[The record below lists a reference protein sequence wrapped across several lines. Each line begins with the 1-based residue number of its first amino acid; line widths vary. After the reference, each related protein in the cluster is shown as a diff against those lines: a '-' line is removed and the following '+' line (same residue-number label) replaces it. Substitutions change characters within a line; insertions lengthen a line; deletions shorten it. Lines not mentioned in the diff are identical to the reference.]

1 MCESTQIG
9 VSMYKKYI
17 CFIFLCNVIFSL
29 CWFNIE
35 KIADAKELT
44 APAFQAEESPEESV
58 QTSVVLDESKA
69 VSYQR
74 IVEVSIL
81 ESEWIS
87 LGKEDYDILLRIVES
102 EAGGE
107 DEDGKLLVAN
117 VILNRVENPKFPDTV
132 KEVVLQ
138 EENGV
143 YQFSPVADGRLFS
156 VSVSDETVDAV
167 DRALFGEDISEGAL
181 YFASRKNA
189 SPERMRWF
197 DEHLE
202 LLFSYGGHEFFN

>member
-1 MCESTQIG
+1 
-9 VSMYKKYI
+9 MYKKYI

-35 KIADAKELT
+35 KIADARALS
-44 APAFQAEESPEESV
+44 APAFQVEESPEESV

-69 VSYQR
+69 VSLQR
-74 IVEVSIL
+74 VVEVNVL
-81 ESEWIS
+81 ESARVS
-87 LGKEDYDILLRIVES
+87 LGEEDYDILLRIVES

-117 VILNRVENPKFPDTV
+117 VILNRVENPKFPNTV
-132 KEVVLQ
+132 KEVVFQ
-138 EENGV
+138 EEKGV
-143 YQFSPVADGRLFS
+143 YQFSPVADGRLYS
-156 VSVSDETVDAV
+156 VTVSEETENAV
-167 DRALFGEDISEGAL
+167 DRALLGEDISEGAL

-189 SPERMRWF
+189 SPERMKWF

>member
-1 MCESTQIG
+1 
-9 VSMYKKYI
+9 MYKKYI

-35 KIADAKELT
+35 KIADAG
-44 APAFQAEESPEESV
+44 AQQMPAFQMEESPEESIR
-58 QTSVVLDESKA
+58 TNVVLDESKA
-69 VSYQR
+69 VSLQR
-74 IVEVSIL
+74 VVEVNVL
-81 ESEWIS
+81 ESERIGLS
-87 LGKEDYDILLRIVES
+87 EEDYDILLRIVES

-117 VILNRVENPKFPDTV
+117 VILNRVENSKFPGTV
-132 KEVVLQ
+132 KEVVFQ
-138 EENGV
+138 EEKGV
-143 YQFSPVADGRLFS
+143 FQFSPVADGRLYS
-156 VSVSDETVDAV
+156 VTVSDETVEAV
-167 DRALFGEDISEGAL
+167 DRALWGEDISEGAL

-189 SPERMRWF
+189 SPERMKWF

>member
-1 MCESTQIG
+1 
-9 VSMYKKYI
+9 MYKKYI

-35 KIADAKELT
+35 KIADAG
-44 APAFQAEESPEESV
+44 AQQMPAFQMEESPEENIR
-58 QTSVVLDESKA
+58 TNVVLDESKA
-69 VSYQR
+69 VSMQR
-74 IVEVSIL
+74 VVEVNVL
-81 ESEWIS
+81 ESERIGLS
-87 LGKEDYDILLRIVES
+87 EEDYDILLRIVES

-117 VILNRVENPKFPDTV
+117 VILNRVENSKFPGTV
-132 KEVVLQ
+132 KEVVFQ
-138 EENGV
+138 EEKGV
-143 YQFSPVADGRLFS
+143 FQFSPVADGRLYS
-156 VSVSDETVDAV
+156 VIVSDETVEAV
-167 DRALFGEDISEGAL
+167 DRALWGEDISEGAL

-189 SPERMRWF
+189 SPERMKWF